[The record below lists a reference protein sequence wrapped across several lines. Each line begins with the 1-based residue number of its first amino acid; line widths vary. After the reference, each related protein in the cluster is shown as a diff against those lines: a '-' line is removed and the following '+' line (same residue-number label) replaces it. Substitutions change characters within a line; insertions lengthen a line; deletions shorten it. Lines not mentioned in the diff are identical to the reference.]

1 MKKKRILLT
10 VGLVLGIPLVC
21 ALLFAYMAFVRG
33 FYAASEK
40 MAGTYTGAASI
51 SFLGEK
57 ECYRIVANKYGEPI
71 FENPAAAF
79 RQASSDY
86 NEVIQL
92 IYETFHDEYDFGLFS
107 PKCYQMYLLL
117 GWQIPTHDENIRKQG
132 SNLTK
137 FLDFYENSEKRWFL
151 TPCGWVR
158 E

>member
-1 MKKKRILLT
+1 M
-10 VGLVLGIPLVC
+10 LGIPLIC
-21 ALLFAYMAFVRG
+21 ALLFAYMAYVRG

-40 MAGTYTGAASI
+40 GAGEYTGTASI

-79 RQASSDY
+79 RQASVDY
-86 NEVIQL
+86 DEAISL
-92 IYETFHDEYDFGLFS
+92 IYESFHDEYDFELFS
-107 PKCYQMYLLL
+107 PKSYRMYLVL
-117 GWQIPTHDENIRKQG
+117 GWQIPTADENIRKQG
-132 SNLTK
+132 SDLTK

-151 TPCGWVR
+151 TPSGWVR